1 MTESAML
8 SVITVIM
15 ALCAAY
21 VPVLGNI
28 AALLW
33 PLPIVVLVVRH
44 GLRWGIMAV
53 AVSGAVMTALLGPA
67 FSVVTIM
74 TFAFV
79 GLALGIGY
87 RQQWA
92 AAKCF
97 MAVLLVSAISTIAA
111 FAFGFVITGVDPTSV
126 FSTDKMEEAFNDTIS
141 LYEGMGQDTT
151 ELMGRKDILM
161 QAMAMIH
168 VLLPSMVL
176 AAAALVAALNF
187 FVSGRVLRRLGYVVP
202 TFPPFAEWH
211 LPQAFVYLLGFSLV
225 GLYWGGTRQIELL
238 SNISL
243 NADMIANFAGFVQGT
258 SLLYC
263 ILQHFHTSKTMTIV
277 ILLVAF
283 FICYQIVAFTGLF
296 DMIFDYRRRFR
307 NRSGDSLK

>member
-15 ALCAAY
+15 ALCSAY

-53 AVSGAVMTALLGPA
+53 AVSGVVMTALLGPA

-79 GLALGIGY
+79 GLALGVGY
-87 RQQWA
+87 QKQWP
-92 AAKCF
+92 AAKAF
-97 MAVLLVSAISTIAA
+97 MAALFVSALSTVGA
-111 FAFGFVITGVDPTSV
+111 FAFGFMITGIDPTAM
-126 FSTDKMEEAFNDTIS
+126 FSPDQMEKAYETTIAF
-141 LYEGMGQDTT
+141 YEGMGTDTSRLI
-151 ELMGRKDILM
+151 EQKEALM
-161 QAMAMIH
+161 QALGALHI
-168 VLLPSMVL
+168 LLPSMVI
-176 AAAALVAALNF
+176 AAAALVAAMNF
-187 FVSGRVLRRLGYVVP
+187 FVGGRVLRRLGYPVP
-202 TFPPFAEWH
+202 AFPPFEEWR
-211 LPQAFVYLLGFSLV
+211 LPQVFVYLLGFSLV
-225 GLYWGGTRQIELL
+225 GLYWGGSRQIELL

-243 NADMIANFAGFVQGT
+243 NVDMIANFAGCVQGL

-263 ILQHFHTSKTMTIV
+263 LLKHFKVTRSLRV
-277 ILLVAF
+277 ILLCVAF
-283 FICYQIVAFTGLF
+283 FTAYQIVAFTGLF

-307 NRSGDSLK
+307 NRQR